1 VYYCVSPP
9 SKLLCPCEGREGR
22 GVSQSEEGMEGESE
36 GESKGER
43 RKAALGR
50 VGRWKERLELTG
62 EAGRQLLW

>member
-1 VYYCVSPP
+1 
-9 SKLLCPCEGREGR
+9 
-22 GVSQSEEGMEGESE
+22 MEGESE

-43 RKAALGR
+43 RKAALVR